1 MEASKSFEER
11 LKEYKANTLTEQ
23 DIVKAARLVLAA
35 QDLKDENGVYK
46 PNVNIK
52 DYEDLFPDI
61 SITKKLLEAYK
72 NADVGYGDMK
82 FEVDP
87 TKYPLIADED
97 GYYKVPVKIEMP
109 SFIKGNKEAEE
120 RWNEIFSIT
129 GDLSLPISFTP
140 RPMDDVVLLK
150 PPFIDF
156 DQVQQVYPTMYNPSF
171 SFEEH
176 ENPFLNR
183 YIGRGFAEQM
193 AWFDDSAFLDYNCW
207 FIRERINLI
216 KTRRTKHGKRKLIPY
231 KASKILF
238 KNVKP
243 VSVATRTND
252 DEDVM
257 ERGGPLNWTLDVN
270 FSYSN

>member
-1 MEASKSFEER
+1 MDASKSSEE
-11 LKEYKANTLTEQ
+11 T
-23 DIVKAARLVLAA
+23 
-35 QDLKDENGVYK
+35 LKDENGVYK

-72 NADVGYGDMK
+72 NADVGYSDMK

-97 GYYKVPVKIEMP
+97 GYYKVPIKIEMP

-120 RWNEIFSIT
+120 RWNEIFSNT
-129 GDLSLPISFTP
+129 GDLALPISIKPQPTSKEQLDSFNESIRKSMIRLNLT
-140 RPMDDVVLLK
+140 DDDMLMK
-150 PPFIDF
+150 PPLIDF
-156 DQVQQVYPTMYNPSF
+156 DQVQQVYPNIPSM

-176 ENPFLNR
+176 EYPFLGRN
-183 YIGRGFAEQM
+183 IGRGFTEQM
-193 AWFDDSAFLDYNCW
+193 AWFDDSAFLDYNCR

-243 VSVATRTND
+243 TSAAMRTND